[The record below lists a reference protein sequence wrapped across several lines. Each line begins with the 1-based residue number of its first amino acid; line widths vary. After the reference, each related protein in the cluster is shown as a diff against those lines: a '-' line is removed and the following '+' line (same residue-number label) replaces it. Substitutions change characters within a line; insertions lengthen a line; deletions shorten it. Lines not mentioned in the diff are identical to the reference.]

1 MIVAQAAPH
10 LEAWPLP
17 LSKQI
22 QIGCPNNKDSKTL
35 QHLIKSLEKDTSVK
49 SSLSAQCCGH
59 GTFVPQSNRC
69 CDRSVSASRNL
80 SPIFD
85 SLLTCVLLQLGEG
98 GCTTPPSF
106 VNTAIHNHY
115 SHSQRGGS
123 TTPPPAAFTEGGRVH
138 HPPPAAENRAGWVHH
153 PPPAAD
159 KQGGVGPP
167 PLPRSFQRSEG
178 KAPPPPTP
186 HLAANLFLGFGVTRS
201 RSSISSSSSS
211 FFFLFL
217 CLVSSVLYCA

>member
-22 QIGCPNNKDSKTL
+22 QIGCPNKDSKTL

-98 GCTTPPSF
+98 GVHHPPPALSIQPF
-106 VNTAIHNHY
+106 TITTAIHRGGGPPPPPSCIHRGGGVHHPPP
-115 SHSQRGGS
+115 SCREQGGVGPPPPPSCRQTGRGGS
-123 TTPPPAAFTEGGRVH
+123 TTPPPQLPTIRREG
-138 HPPPAAENRAGWVHH
+138 
-153 PPPAAD
+153 
-159 KQGGVGPP
+159 
-167 PLPRSFQRSEG
+167 ST
-178 KAPPPPTP
+178 TP
-186 HLAANLFLGFGVTRS
+186 YSSS
-201 RSSISSSSSS
+201 RSKSS
-211 FFFLFL
+211 FRFWRD
-217 CLVSSVLYCA
+217 